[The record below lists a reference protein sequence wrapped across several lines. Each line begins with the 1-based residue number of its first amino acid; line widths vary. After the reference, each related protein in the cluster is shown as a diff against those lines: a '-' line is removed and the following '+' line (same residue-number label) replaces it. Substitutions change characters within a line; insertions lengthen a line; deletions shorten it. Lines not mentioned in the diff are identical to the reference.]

1 MKTKQIKKSEIK
13 RAWHLI
19 DFNNQVLGRTATK
32 IASLLIGKHK
42 VGLTPHVDGGDYVV
56 VINSDKLK
64 VTGKKL
70 SDKVYQRHT
79 GYAGSLKELTLNE
92 LMQKDSTKVVW
103 KAVRNMLPKN
113 KLRKSRLKRLKIFK
127 DDNHLYKDKFKT
139 K

>member
-1 MKTKQIKKSEIK
+1 
-13 RAWHLI
+13 
-19 DFNNQVLGRTATK
+19 VLGRVATK

-42 VGLTPHVDGGDYVV
+42 INLTPHVDGGDYVV

-70 SDKVYQRHT
+70 SDKLYQWHT

-113 KLRKSRLKRLKIFK
+113 KLRKPRLKRLKIYK
-127 DDNHLYKDKFKT
+127 GDNHLYKDKFKT